1 MAQGKEAGVDGVL
14 WGTVKLQFYCTTRS
28 SREGLSR
35 GQGVWMGYVRVR
47 VFVGAGGGLSD
58 MNCALSTPCFMESG
72 LSRVRSSRQQWP
84 SSAVPASRLCSAVLT
99 TSQWDRYFRNGT
111 KTTP

>member
-28 SREGLSR
+28 PREGLSR

-47 VFVGAGGGLSD
+47 VFVGAGG
-58 MNCALSTPCFMESG
+58 TE
-72 LSRVRSSRQQWP
+72 
-84 SSAVPASRLCSAVLT
+84 
-99 TSQWDRYFRNGT
+99 
-111 KTTP
+111 